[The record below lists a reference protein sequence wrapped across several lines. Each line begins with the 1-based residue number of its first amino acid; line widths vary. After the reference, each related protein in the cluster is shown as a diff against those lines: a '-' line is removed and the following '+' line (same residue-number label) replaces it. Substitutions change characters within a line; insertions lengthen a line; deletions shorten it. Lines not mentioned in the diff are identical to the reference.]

1 MMPIQKK
8 FWYGTKILR
17 SPLKNRRTGPTGQW
31 RGIMVLEDLNTSTA
45 WRTHVL
51 LKTVFRVFMVE
62 KKERVFHPTLLI
74 TKRTPTARA
83 PARWWWH

>member
-1 MMPIQKK
+1 
-8 FWYGTKILR
+8 
-17 SPLKNRRTGPTGQW
+17 
-31 RGIMVLEDLNTSTA
+31 MVLEDLNTSTA

-62 KKERVFHPTLLI
+62 KKERVFHPSLLI

-83 PARWWWH
+83 LPWFWRMGGVQPGNPTGRYQALRA

>member
-1 MMPIQKK
+1 MTPIQKK
-8 FWYGTKILR
+8 FWYGTKILH
-17 SPLKNRRTGPTGQW
+17 SPLKNRHTGPTGQR

-45 WRTHVL
+45 WRTHVF

-62 KKERVFHPTLLI
+62 KKERVFHPFLLI

-83 PARWWWH
+83 PAR